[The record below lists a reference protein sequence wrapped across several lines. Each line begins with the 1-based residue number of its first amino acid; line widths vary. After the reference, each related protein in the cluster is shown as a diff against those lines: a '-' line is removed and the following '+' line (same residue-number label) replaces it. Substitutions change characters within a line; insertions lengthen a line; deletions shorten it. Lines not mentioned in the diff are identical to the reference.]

1 VSQGN
6 KQQRVARLRAQEA
19 IAEQRRAEARKRKRL
34 AIAGAA
40 VGVVLL
46 IALGAVIAKV
56 ASNGPKSGGAASTT
70 ASNDVIAKVTAV
82 PAATLDKIGKGS
94 IKAGPTAITGQPVLT
109 ANGKPLVVYMGA
121 EYCPFCAAQR
131 WAMVVAL
138 SRFGTFSNLGE
149 TSSSSRDAFPNTPT
163 LSFHGSTYTSKY
175 LTFQGVETQSNE
187 VSGNFY
193 AQLDTP
199 TAQQQD
205 LLDKFDAPPY
215 VTANSKGSIPFI
227 DFGNQAMVSGS
238 SYSPQLFAGKT
249 QQQVADALSDP
260 NSDIAKAVGGAANA
274 FTAQLCKLT
283 NNQPAA
289 VCTSPGVQA
298 FSGTQS

>member
-1 VSQGN
+1 MSQGN
-6 KQQRVARLRAQEA
+6 KQQRIARQRAQEA
-19 IAEQRRAEARKRKRL
+19 IAERRKAEARKRKRL

-46 IALGAVIAKV
+46 IVLGAVIAKV
-56 ASNGPKSGGAASTT
+56 ATNGPKSGGAASTV

-94 IKAGPTAITGQPVLT
+94 ITSTPKAITGQPVLT
-109 ANGKPLVVYMGA
+109 ADGKPLVVYMGA
-121 EYCPFCAAQR
+121 EYCPFCAAER
-131 WAMVVAL
+131 WATVVAL
-138 SRFGTFSNLGE
+138 SRFGTFSNLGQ
-149 TSSSSRDAFPNTPT
+149 TASSSQDTFPSTPT

-175 LTFQGVETQSNE
+175 LTFQGVEMQSNQID
-187 VSGNFY
+187 GNSY
-193 AQLDTP
+193 ATLDTP

-205 LLDKFDAPPY
+205 LIKKYDAPPY
-215 VTANSKGSIPFI
+215 VDSNSTGSIPFI
-227 DFGNQAMVSGS
+227 DFANQAMVSGS
-238 SYSPQLFAGKT
+238 SYSPQLLAGKT

-283 NNQPAA
+283 NNQPADVCSSAA
-289 VCTSPGVQA
+289 VA
-298 FSGTQS
+298 AYSGTQN